1 MRKTMEKEIEQ
12 WKAVKEDA
20 RYVIYDLNNLL
31 RSETTR
37 KQVHELKNR
46 SKKVLK
52 NFKSIQEKWERDLS
66 ENMLERERAKKIAK
80 SKKHRVSWGKG
91 KRVRTQKRQMTVTAI
106 VKMAVTVTVMVK
118 NCSDRDWQTLTMDW
132 DSDWEFYWES
142 DNKVFDTKCD
152 RYKHEDSHCVRH
164 CDSEIDSKFSE
175 SYSNIE
181 VTETVVGN
189 GAVTVQW

>member
-1 MRKTMEKEIEQ
+1 MEKEIEQ

-46 SKKVLK
+46 SQKVLN
-52 NFKSIQEKWERDLS
+52 NFKSIQEKWERDLG
-66 ENMLERERAKKIAK
+66 ENMLERERAKKIAR

-91 KRVRTQKRQMTVTAI
+91 KRVRTQKRQVTVI
-106 VKMAVTVTVMVK
+106 VKMAVTVMVMVK
-118 NCSDRDWQTLTMDW
+118 NCSDTDWQTLTMDW

-142 DNKVFDTKCD
+142 DNKVFDTKKD

-164 CDSEIDSKFSE
+164 CDSEIDSKFSD

>member
-1 MRKTMEKEIEQ
+1 MEKEIEQ

-66 ENMLERERAKKIAK
+66 ENMLERERAKKIAR
-80 SKKHRVSWGKG
+80 SKKHRVRWGKG

-164 CDSEIDSKFSE
+164 CDSEIDSKFSD

>member
-1 MRKTMEKEIEQ
+1 MEKEIEQ

-46 SKKVLK
+46 SQKVLN
-52 NFKSIQEKWERDLS
+52 NFKSIQEKWERDLG
-66 ENMLERERAKKIAK
+66 ENMLERERAKKIAR

-91 KRVRTQKRQMTVTAI
+91 KRVRTQKRQVTVI

-142 DNKVFDTKCD
+142 DNKVFDTKSD

-164 CDSEIDSKFSE
+164 CDSEIDSKFSD

>member
-1 MRKTMEKEIEQ
+1 MEKEIEQ

-46 SKKVLK
+46 SKKVLN

-66 ENMLERERAKKIAK
+66 ENMLERERAKKIAR

-91 KRVRTQKRQMTVTAI
+91 QRVRTQKRQVTVI
-106 VKMAVTVTVMVK
+106 VKMAVTVMVMVK

-142 DNKVFDTKCD
+142 DNKVFDTKKD

-164 CDSEIDSKFSE
+164 CDSEIDSKFSD